1 MHQLTKMRQ
10 RIEFIDVARGLAML
24 LVVFGHCFK
33 EIGAPLNKVVLS
45 FHMPLFFLVSGMFVR
60 SICRSNPIPEII
72 RKAKVILIPQIAVVL
87 LAAIRPISQNFVKGG
102 SVDYIRVF
110 DFFGWSVWFL
120 PTLFLCVMTF
130 LSVGYVVDINKTRN
144 KIICLIIAL
153 ILVPISVNAN
163 RYGFTSFMHCLQ
175 IFPIAFSFF
184 ILGSI
189 LKAGI
194 AELENSHSNSMG
206 IAAIAAM
213 CLCVVISYIN
223 EPVAF
228 YQNEYGNLI
237 LFYISALLGC
247 FAVLYFTTFLTE
259 SKLLKYV
266 GKDCIAFY
274 AWNGFVAWSCMNI
287 AYRVLSMFTTIVSV
301 TIIAFASFIIAL
313 PTLYIIVRITMK
325 YIPWL
330 YGISKS

>member
-1 MHQLTKMRQ
+1 MKQ

-33 EIGAPLNKVVLS
+33 EVDIPLSKALLC
-45 FHMPLFFLVSGMFVR
+45 FKMPLFFLVSGMF
-60 SICRSNPIPEII
+60 IKPLAHDKMITGCMK
-72 RKAKVILIPQIAVVL
+72 KAKAILIPQIAVVF
-87 LAAIRPISQNFVKGG
+87 LAAIRPISQHLVKGDG
-102 SVDYIRVF
+102 SMDYIRIF
-110 DFFGWSVWFL
+110 DFFGWNVWFL
-120 PTLFLCVMTF
+120 PTLFFCIMSF
-130 LSVGYVVDINKTRN
+130 LLIGYFVDINKTRN
-144 KIICLIIAL
+144 KIIFLIFSL

-163 RYGFTSFMHCLQ
+163 KYGFTSFMHCLQ

-184 ILGSI
+184 ILGNI

-194 AELENSHSNSMG
+194 AELENSHSNFMG

-228 YQNEYGNLI
+228 YQNEYGNLL

-287 AYRVLSMFTTIVSV
+287 AYRVLSMFTTIDSV

-313 PTLYIIVRITMK
+313 PALYIIVRITMK
-325 YIPWL
+325 HIPWL
-330 YGISKS
+330 YGISKR